1 MSKGLSETLE
11 FALDSK
17 SIRPLAKRLDRIL
30 SEKYDLEGYLTDESG
45 YPQLVLQK
53 GDKAIVLESKQD
65 NQDSDCL
72 WTATTYYEDESRA
85 YVWKRDVVNQILWLI
100 SNKKPQKYE
109 VNEPIRTDTTKNEP
123 IRGTKNNMSTGNP
136 TNNKLAY
143 VRDVF
148 DVLFRIMEE
157 ESFPK
162 ESRMDLITM
171 GVNEFIG
178 LKGFNTIFENIQ
190 KKRETNAL
198 SSKINQLEELVKQL
212 SASNKP
218 APGGFT
224 IKKSSGG
231 TRQEIIREDDE
242 DEDEDGELN
251 DFDQELEN
259 IEDEE

>member
-11 FALDSK
+11 FALNSK
-17 SIRPLAKRLDRIL
+17 SIRPLAKRLERVL
-30 SEKYDLEGYLTDESG
+30 LEKYDIEGYLTDESG

-53 GDKAIVLESKQD
+53 GDKALVLEAKQD

-72 WTATTYYEDESRA
+72 WTATRYYQEESDTF
-85 YVWKRDVVNQILWLI
+85 VWKRDIINQILWLS
-100 SNKKPQKYE
+100 SNKKPQKPE
-109 VNEPIRTDTTKNEP
+109 VNEPIRNEP
-123 IRGTKNNMSTGNP
+123 TRGTKNNMSTGNP
-136 TNNKLAY
+136 SNNKLAY
-143 VRDVF
+143 VKDIF
-148 DVLFRIMEE
+148 DVLFKIMEE

-218 APGGFT
+218 PSQGGFT
-224 IKKSSGG
+224 TKKPNGV